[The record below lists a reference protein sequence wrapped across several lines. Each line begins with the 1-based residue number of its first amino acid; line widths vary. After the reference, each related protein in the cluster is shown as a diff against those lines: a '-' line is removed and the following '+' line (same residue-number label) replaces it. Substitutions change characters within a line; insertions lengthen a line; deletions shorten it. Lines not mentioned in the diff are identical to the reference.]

1 MQDADETKQER
12 NGEDSSHHSAGGK
25 QRKPSRR
32 RSSNRNE
39 TKPSRRRSSN
49 RNEAKPS
56 RRRSSNRNEADQG
69 RKGQEASRGIVEAKK
84 ETKSSSLDEAGR
96 EAKSRAHKP
105 SATASKS
112 PSKSREQMDRDAKH
126 RAKSSRSRSAAD
138 SNDSLSKSA
147 RDRDSKA
154 KHRVRPN
161 TKASAPGVV
170 QEYNDD
176 EDDRCRRNKESSTS
190 THTNTGA
197 VPSSAGASPLCSP
210 SRHTKAGV
218 VQSSAGAGPLCLP
231 SRHTKAGA
239 AQSSAGAGPL
249 CLPSRHT
256 KAGAVSSSSSA
267 SRRMGEK
274 MEADSK
280 PPKEPEISLKPEP
293 ETTAVAGSLVEGD
306 DAVIATAVDEDGVVQ
321 AKETPT
327 IIPTTLT
334 TPPAP
339 VITSPPRKSFYGKGA
354 FWIAVLFILA
364 GAGVGIFFAT
374 QSNNETALPANG
386 EAARPVPE
394 ETERPTTSPSFFPS
408 AFPSS
413 TPTETLIYEPPSE
426 EDCVAVSNGDDLVGQ
441 EDFNL
446 QTFNIPMDVVLSGP
460 VDSEIVRVE
469 LQERIQEMLMPNL
482 IGCFFDTR
490 RVRGRQLVSSP
501 YTVANG
507 KVLVQARPDTPCTRS
522 TEPNCLN
529 VSVKLDMYVRGSERP
544 FDLISLIVQVL
555 GPEALLVNKLSLQPP
570 FLQIF
575 IVMVA
580 SGTITLSPSSTPTVV
595 SSENP
600 TLFPTESPSTDPTT
614 APVTFPT
621 TEEPTG
627 SPTVAPTVLSTPEPT
642 ILPTPVPTT
651 SSPTF
656 APVVDATPLPTPTPT
671 FAPTKGP
678 TLSPSKTSSVSPS
691 IAQSGMPSS
700 SPSVAESAA
709 PSTTPP
715 TFGPTHE
722 PTEVASNSP
731 TLAPSSN
738 PSVNEPFGNQFTSST
753 YVMYHPNLP
762 AGPSY
767 VFGTREAAAAG
778 CAAIGL
784 DLCPKIAIENGDLCA
799 AGWMTDSV
807 GYWISNPRPGCRNS
821 PGYVEWNR
829 EFAGAY
835 CCGRPL
841 YLPRNYTY
849 IYDTREEARAA
860 CAEKGLVL
868 CTVQQIVG
876 GSTCA
881 FGWLDT
887 LWGLYND
894 GTYPSGCG
902 SLGLNVGDTYDP
914 AGAYCCASNQ

>member
-1 MQDADETKQER
+1 MQDADETKQESKR
-12 NGEDSSHHSAGGK
+12 PESSRHRERGK

-32 RSSNRNE
+32 RSSD
-39 TKPSRRRSSN
+39 

-56 RRRSSNRNEADQG
+56 RRRSADRDETKPSRRPSADRDEPDQE
-69 RKGQEASRGIVEAKK
+69 RKGREASRDIVETNK
-84 ETKSSSLDEAGR
+84 ESKPSAREEADR
-96 EAKSRAHKP
+96 EAKSRARKP
-105 SATASKS
+105 SSTASKS
-112 PSKSREQMDRDAKH
+112 PSKSRQQMDRDAKQ
-126 RAKSSRSRSAAD
+126 RAKSSRSRSAD

-161 TKASAPGVV
+161 TRASAPGVV

-176 EDDRCRRNKESSTS
+176 EGDRRRRNKESGSS
-190 THTNTGA
+190 SRHTKAGA
-197 VPSSAGASPLCSP
+197 VSSSAGASPLCSP
-210 SRHTKAGV
+210 SK
-218 VQSSAGAGPLCLP
+218 
-231 SRHTKAGA
+231 
-239 AQSSAGAGPL
+239 
-249 CLPSRHT
+249 HT
-256 KAGAVSSSSSA
+256 KAGAVPSSSSA
-267 SRRMGEK
+267 SRRMREK
-274 MEADSK
+274 MDADSK
-280 PPKEPEISLKPEP
+280 PKEPEISLKPEP
-293 ETTAVAGSLVEGD
+293 ETTTLAGSLVEGD
-306 DAVIATAVDEDGVVQ
+306 DAIVATAVDEEEVVQ
-321 AKETPT
+321 SKEAPL
-327 IIPTTLT
+327 IIPPTTR
-334 TPPAP
+334 PEEEP
-339 VITSPPRKSFYGKGA
+339 IMTSPPPKPFYCKGA
-354 FWIAVLFILA
+354 FWIAALFIIA

-394 ETERPTTSPSFFPS
+394 ETERPTTSPTFLPS

-441 EDFNL
+441 ENLNL
-446 QTFNIPMDVVLSGP
+446 QTFNIPMDVVLSTP
-460 VDSEIVRVE
+460 VDSEIVRGA
-469 LQERIQEMLMPNL
+469 LQERLQEMLMPEL
-482 IGCFFDTR
+482 IGCASASR

-501 YTVANG
+501 YTIANG
-507 KVLVQARPDTPCTRS
+507 KVLVQVGQDTPCTRS
-522 TEPNCLN
+522 TEPNCLH

-544 FDLISLIVQVL
+544 FDLVSLILQVL
-555 GPEALLVNKLSLQPP
+555 GPEGLLTSKLSLQSP

-575 IVMVA
+575 IVTVA
-580 SGTITLSPSSTPTVV
+580 SGTITLAPSSTPTVV

-753 YVMYHPNLP
+753 YVLYHTNDFSDP
-762 AGPSY
+762 Y
-767 VFGTREAAAAG
+767 EFGTREAAAAG

-784 DLCPKIAIENGDLCA
+784 DLCPMIAIENGDICA
-799 AGWMTDSV
+799 AGWMTDAV
-807 GYWISNPRPGCRNS
+807 GYWISNPRPGCRTT
-821 PGYVEWNR
+821 PGFVEWVDR

-841 YLPRNYTY
+841 YLPRDFSY

-860 CAEKGLVL
+860 CADEGLVL
-868 CTVQQIVG
+868 CTPQQIEG
-876 GSTCA
+876 ADYCA
-881 FGWLDT
+881 YGWLDT
-887 LWGLYND
+887 LWGLWSSGSN
-894 GTYPSGCG
+894 PVGCG
-902 SLGLNVGDTYDP
+902 PRGLNVGDNDGT